1 MYLPSIESARVLKQ
15 FQCGSSDIELL
26 DNIVASGLIEYN
38 YIMVV
43 RCQQTSEV
51 SFMISSERGITGEH
65 FLCIFD
71 EEGHHNFGDDDKWAD
86 IKIFEQAA
94 LEIVARRL
102 GSIPVP
108 LN

>member
-26 DNIVASGLIEYN
+26 DNIVASGLTEYN

-43 RCQQTSEV
+43 RSRKASQITLIV
-51 SFMISSERGITGEH
+51 SSERGFTGED
-65 FLCIFD
+65 FLCVFD
-71 EEGHHNFGDDDKWAD
+71 EEGHHNFGDKEDWAD

-94 LEIVARRL
+94 LETLARRL
-102 GSIPVP
+102 GSVPVK
-108 LN
+108 LD